1 MHRSFVALIVGGLT
15 ILTALVLF
23 FVNYKQI
30 DPRTIVLFTILL
42 SIAISVHGL
51 VHYVY
56 EHHHPNHT
64 L

>member
-1 MHRSFVALIVGGLT
+1 MYRSFLALIVGGLT
-15 ILTALVLF
+15 ILTSIVVF
-23 FVNYKQI
+23 IVNYKQLDI
-30 DPRTIVLFTILL
+30 RTILLFTILL

-56 EHHHPNHT
+56 EHHPRRV